1 MLKKLRKTYY
11 AMVDSR
17 SFVLW
22 TIRFALLN
30 YFLKSRIPKSLL
42 IYVFICFLPIKQ
54 IIFQGFNSFFKTFNL
69 SASRKFEIF
78 LFTYTGFFWVIHI
91 FSVRLFIGLFTFSL
105 LIEFFLKKPI
115 HVQNI
120 MYWSFIYNTLL
131 LFIKITY
138 TVTVLEFSLVTGGIN
153 SKISSS
159 YS

>member
-1 MLKKLRKTYY
+1 MLLLVNSIVLKKLRKTYY

-17 SFVLW
+17 SFVLS

-78 LFTYTGFFWVIHI
+78 LFTYTGFFLGHSHI
-91 FSVRLFIGLFTFSL
+91 FSEIVHRPFYVFSFDRV
-105 LIEFFLKKPI
+105 FF
-115 HVQNI
+115 
-120 MYWSFIYNTLL
+120 
-131 LFIKITY
+131 
-138 TVTVLEFSLVTGGIN
+138 
-153 SKISSS
+153 
-159 YS
+159 